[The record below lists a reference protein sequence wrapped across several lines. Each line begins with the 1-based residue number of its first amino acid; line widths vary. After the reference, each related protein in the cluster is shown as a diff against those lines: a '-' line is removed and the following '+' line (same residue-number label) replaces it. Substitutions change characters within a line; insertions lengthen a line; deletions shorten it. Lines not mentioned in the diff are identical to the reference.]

1 MQPSELA
8 TNDPYHR
15 PNPFAHSAR
24 PPRQVTAT
32 SLLDIPQPD
41 YLEQKPASSFQ
52 VVGHFI

>member
-15 PNPFAHSAR
+15 PNPLAHSAR

-41 YLEQKPASSFQ
+41 YLEQKPLLLSK
-52 VVGHFI
+52 

>member
-15 PNPFAHSAR
+15 PNPLAHSAR

-52 VVGHFI
+52 VVGQFS